1 MVPKPKCK
9 KTSTFIVLVF
19 ANFMRISTPYSKDFV
34 KTALK
39 SHRKLLTHILQD
51 VHIPVKP
58 DRLNLYGEDVRMVDK
73 LTKPNR
79 ILTPT
84 EKDEI
89 VTRYESGLSMENVA
103 KECGCH
109 HTTVGRIL
117 RARGVAIRA

>member
-1 MVPKPKCK
+1 MAYG
-9 KTSTFIVLVF
+9 SDYLL
-19 ANFMRISTPYSKDFV
+19 FMRISTPYSKDFV

-58 DRLNLYGEDVRMVDK
+58 DKLNLYGEDVRIVEK

-79 ILTPT
+79 MLTSI

-89 VTRYESGLSMENVA
+89 VTKYESGLSMANVA

-117 RARGVAIRA
+117 KDRGVAIRA